1 MDGEELSNL
10 CGFSLILET
19 KELCRIFEINLNI
32 FPVFLKQNNLQKMW
46 RIEGIFLKQINTLKK
61 IIEIP

>member
-19 KELCRIFEINLNI
+19 KELCRIFEINLNTLLRLEKREI
-32 FPVFLKQNNLQKMW
+32 IRARDKKLISWP
-46 RIEGIFLKQINTLKK
+46 EGQ
-61 IIEIP
+61 

>member
-32 FPVFLKQNNLQKMW
+32 FQVFKNK
-46 RIEGIFLKQINTLKK
+46 IAYEKCEG
-61 IIEIP
+61 